1 MITTT
6 ESSSNRIQSSRRRF
20 RRGLTLVEM
29 LIAMTLG
36 SMVLAAVFSS
46 LIFVSKGTFNLAD
59 YIAMDQEAQIALE
72 TFSREARMAENVSNY
87 TANGITLTVP
97 TVSSSY
103 NIDYTYV
110 PADNTFYRAYGTADE
125 KALIKNVT
133 KFSLKRYNLQQ
144 NLASNDLETKQLQ
157 IDIKSNRS
165 GVITASTSNNVL
177 SARYILRNKVVSN

>member
-6 ESSSNRIQSSRRRF
+6 ESSRRRGQSA
-20 RRGLTLVEM
+20 RRNLRQGLTLVEM
-29 LIAMTLG
+29 LVAMTLG
-36 SMVLAAVFSS
+36 SLVLAAVFST

-59 YIAMDQEAQIALE
+59 YIAMDQEAQVALE

-97 TVSSSY
+97 TTSSSY
-103 NIDYTYV
+103 NIAYTYV
-110 PADNTFYRAYGTADE
+110 PGDNTFYRAYGTVDE

-133 KFSLKRYNLQQ
+133 NFSLKRYNLQH

-157 IDIKSNRS
+157 IDIKSRRS
-165 GVITASTSNNVL
+165 GVITVSTSNNVL

>member
-1 MITTT
+1 MIITI
-6 ESSSNRIQSSRRRF
+6 ESSRKSGQAAYRNLRQ
-20 RRGLTLVEM
+20 GLTLVEM
-29 LIAMTLG
+29 LVAMTLG
-36 SMVLAAVFSS
+36 SLVLAAVFSS

-72 TFSREARMAENVSNY
+72 IFSREARMAENVSNY

-97 TVSSSY
+97 TASSSY
-103 NIDYTYV
+103 NVTYTYV
-110 PADNTFYRAYGTADE
+110 PADTTFYRAYGTADE

-133 KFSLKRYNLQQ
+133 DFSLKRYNLQH

-157 IDIKSNRS
+157 IDIKSKRS
-165 GVITASTSNNVL
+165 GAITADTTNNVL